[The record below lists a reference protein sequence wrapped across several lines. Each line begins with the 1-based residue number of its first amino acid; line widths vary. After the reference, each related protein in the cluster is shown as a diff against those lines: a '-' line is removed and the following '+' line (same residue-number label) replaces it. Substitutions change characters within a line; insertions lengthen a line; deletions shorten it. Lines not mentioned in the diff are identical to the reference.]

1 MVKRKA
7 SAKFLA
13 AGKAWRDHLNEYRK
27 KHPNLSLKQQMKGA
41 SKTYK
46 KGKSSVKSSSG
57 VTFKDSKYEVKINR
71 KSTKRSKKR
80 SGKKKRSG
88 RKKRRSFFLF

>member
-13 AGKAWRDHLNEYRK
+13 AGKSWREHLNKYRK
-27 KHPNLSLKQQMKGA
+27 AHPNLSLKQQMKGA

-46 KGKSSVKSSSG
+46 KGKSATKSSHGIS
-57 VTFKDSKYEVKINR
+57 FKTSKYEVKVNR
-71 KSTKRSKKR
+71 KSSKRSKKR
-80 SGKKKRSG
+80 SGKKRSGKKKRSF
-88 RKKRRSFFLF
+88 SLF

>member
-13 AGKAWRDHLNEYRK
+13 AGKAWREHLNEYRK

-46 KGKSSVKSSSG
+46 K
-57 VTFKDSKYEVKINR
+57 
-71 KSTKRSKKR
+71 
-80 SGKKKRSG
+80 
-88 RKKRRSFFLF
+88 

>member
-13 AGKAWRDHLNEYRK
+13 AGKAWRSHLNEYRK

-41 SKTYK
+41 AKTYK
-46 KGKSSVKSSSG
+46 KVKS
-57 VTFKDSKYEVKINR
+57 R
-71 KSTKRSKKR
+71 
-80 SGKKKRSG
+80 
-88 RKKRRSFFLF
+88 